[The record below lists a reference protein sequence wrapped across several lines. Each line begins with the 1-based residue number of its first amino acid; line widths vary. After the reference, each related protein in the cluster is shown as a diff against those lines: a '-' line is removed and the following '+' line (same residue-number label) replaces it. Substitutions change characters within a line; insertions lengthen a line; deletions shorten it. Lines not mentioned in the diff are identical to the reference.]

1 MILKSLL
8 IVYLLAS
15 TIYASTHIR
24 WRGGYHDALM
34 EAKKNDKILMVLL
47 IKNDCLECKNIVKN
61 IFTNKPYID
70 ELNKSIVA
78 VIVNIDNKNSYPIEM
93 YWSNEYPTLFFVNS
107 KDEMFIN
114 KPLYK
119 TTTRDDIKVILDKA
133 LNLGKE

>member
-70 ELNKSIVA
+70 ELNKNIVA
-78 VIVNIDNKNSYPIEM
+78 VIVNIDNKNSFPIEM

-119 TTTRDDIKVILDKA
+119 TITKDDIKNILDEIKH
-133 LNLGKE
+133 NKY